1 MTEQVVDVFPSSSG
15 QERMW
20 FLARFEPELAVYNIG
35 MLMPMSARQPVDPRR
50 LEAAVAHVVRR
61 HEVLRTVFEF
71 RDGQVVQIVSGAVP
85 PVRLTET
92 DLTHLP
98 ADLREAE
105 LARLAKS
112 DSVTPFVL
120 DRAPLWRLRQ
130 VRMAD
135 DDLRLICVFDHTVFD
150 GVSSHIFVNELEE
163 CYDAI
168 GEGREPKLAELP
180 IQFADFAVWQRDR
193 LTGKFVKE
201 ELAHWRER
209 LAGIPS
215 DLALPADRPRPR
227 SRSYRGEMQLGA
239 FSPEVSAGIQ
249 RLAKDLNSTLFTV
262 MLTAFATVLSRWSG
276 QYDVVVG
283 TPIAGRLLPETE
295 PVIGMFVNAVALRAD
310 LTGDPTFAE
319 AAGRVRTT
327 VAEALDHQELPFERL
342 VEALQPT
349 RDLSVPPIYQVMFNL
364 AGDTNEGQIANGT
377 AKVDLQLDLN
387 MRGGRLHTRLEYS
400 TDLFDPSTIERF
412 GACLETLVEAAV
424 ADPGTPISRLP
435 LLTPAER
442 DRVVAL
448 GVGEDPGRAVHLLGG
463 PAGVTDP
470 AGARD
475 VGGAGRGDTRDVGG
489 AEGIVARDVGG
500 AAGAGTTPAPASS
513 PTSLTSLI
521 EAQVARTPDAPAVVT
536 GDATLTYAELDER
549 ATRLAHWLRGIGVG
563 RGSPV
568 AVCAERSAELVVG
581 LLAVL
586 KAGGAYVPLD
596 PEYPPSRLAFMLAD
610 SGARV
615 MLTQRHLRD
624 LLPEGAVKP
633 VLLDAPDTWGSQ
645 PPGTALPV
653 AGPDD
658 AAYVIYTSGSTG
670 RPKGVVNTHGG
681 IVNRLAW
688 MQDRFGLTPAEAVL
702 QKTPTSFDVSVW
714 EFFWPLVTGA
724 SLVPVRPGGHR
735 DPNHQRDLIKAHSVS
750 TAHFV
755 PSMLALF
762 LEETGIESCRSLKRV
777 ICSGEELPP
786 HLAARFFERLPGV
799 ELHNLYGPTEAAV
812 DVTAWRVE
820 PEGAGTRHTLPIGPP
835 MPGNRLHVLDDL
847 LQPAPVGVPGHLH
860 IGGVQVARGYA
871 DRPGLTAERFV
882 PDPYGPPG
890 SRLYATG
897 DLARVRAD
905 GSLEFLGRM
914 DDQVKVHGWRVELG
928 EIEAVIAEHPRV
940 RRAVVALR
948 DDAPGG
954 RGLVGYVD
962 WSGDAS
968 ALTAELR
975 RTLARKLPAALIP
988 QAFVGIDDIPLGPS
1002 GKLDRGALPAPT
1014 GSGRADLGTPYTEPR
1029 TPLETELCA
1038 LWGELLGRERIGVED
1053 DFFQLGG
1060 HSLLAVLL
1068 VTRYRDTY
1076 GVEMPLRRCFEITT
1090 VTEHALAVLELQLG
1104 NDDEELAALL
1114 AALEDPAD
1122 E

>member
-1 MTEQVVDVFPSSSG
+1 MTTGQVEDVFPSSSG

-35 MLMPMSARQPVDPRR
+35 MVIPMTARQPVDPRR
-50 LEAAVAHVVRR
+50 LEAAIAQVVRR

-71 RDGQVVQIVSGAVP
+71 RDGQVMQIVDGKVP

-98 ADLREAE
+98 PDEREAE

-112 DSVTPFVL
+112 DGVAPFVL
-120 DRAPLWRLRQ
+120 DQAPLWRLRH
-130 VRMAD
+130 VRMGEN
-135 DDLRLICVFDHTVFD
+135 DLRLVCVFDHTVFD

-163 CYDAI
+163 CYDAL
-168 GEGREPKLAELP
+168 GEGREPKLPEVP
-180 IQFADFAVWQRDR
+180 IQFADFAVWQRGR
-193 LTGKFVKE
+193 LTGEFVE
-201 ELAHWRER
+201 QELAHWREQ
-209 LAGIPS
+209 LAGIPA

-227 SRSYRGEMQLGA
+227 SRSFRGEMHLAA
-239 FSPEVSAGIQ
+239 FSPETSAGVQ
-249 RLAKDLNSTLFTV
+249 RLAKDLNTTLFTV
-262 MLTAFATVLSRWSG
+262 MLTAFTTVLARWSG

-295 PVIGMFVNAVALRAD
+295 PVIGMFVNAVALRSD
-310 LTGDPTFAE
+310 LSGDPTFAE
-319 AAGRVRTT
+319 ATGRVRNT

-364 AGDTNEGQIANGT
+364 AVDTNEGQIANGT
-377 AKVDLQLDLN
+377 AKVDVQLDIN
-387 MRGGRLHTRLEYS
+387 MRDGRLHLRLEYS
-400 TDLFDPSTIERF
+400 TDLFDRPTMERF
-412 GACLETLVEAAV
+412 ASCLETVVEAAI
-424 ADPGTPISRLP
+424 ADPNTPISELP
-435 LLTPAER
+435 LLSPAETE
-442 DRVVAL
+442 RVLAL
-448 GVGEDPGRAVHLLGG
+448 GTGEDLEDLRDLRGTG
-463 PAGVTDP
+463 AGVETGEVPDSQ
-470 AGARD
+470 
-475 VGGAGRGDTRDVGG
+475 VT
-489 AEGIVARDVGG
+489 
-500 AAGAGTTPAPASS
+500 
-513 PTSLTSLI
+513 LTSLI
-521 EAQVARTPDAPAVVT
+521 EAQTARTPDAPAVVT
-536 GDATLTYAELDER
+536 GDVTLTYAELDER
-549 ATRLAHWLRGIGVG
+549 AGALAHWLRRIGVR

-568 AVCAERSAELVVG
+568 AVCAERSAELVVA
-581 LLAVL
+581 LLGVL

-596 PEYPPSRLAFMLAD
+596 PEYPPSRLAFMLSD

-624 LLPEGAVKP
+624 LLPEGAIKP
-633 VLLDAPDTWGSQ
+633 VLLDAPESWGPQ
-645 PPGTALPV
+645 PAGSPPPV
-653 AGPDD
+653 TGPDD
-658 AAYVIYTSGSTG
+658 AAYTIYTSGSTG
-670 RPKGVVNTHGG
+670 RPKGVVNTHRG

-688 MQDRFGLTPAEAVL
+688 MQRRFGLTSGETVL

-735 DPNHQRDLIKAHSVS
+735 DPTHQRDLIKAHSVS
-750 TAHFV
+750 TVHFV

-762 LEETGIESCRSLKRV
+762 LEETGIESCGSLKRV

-786 HLAARFFERLPGV
+786 RVAARFMERLPGV

-812 DVTAWRVE
+812 DVTAWQVTGESPDAVRE
-820 PEGAGTRHTLPIGPP
+820 LHTLPIGTP
-835 MPGNRLHVLDDL
+835 MPGNRLHVLDDAL
-847 LQPAPVGVPGHLH
+847 RPLPVGVPGHLH
-860 IGGVQVARGYA
+860 IGGIQVARGYA
-871 DRPGLTAERFV
+871 GRPALTAERFV

-905 GSLEFLGRM
+905 GNLEFLGRL

-928 EIEAVIAEHPRV
+928 EIESVIAEHPKV
-940 RRAVVALR
+940 RRAIVALR

-962 WSGDAS
+962 WSGDPA
-968 ALTAELR
+968 ALTAEMR
-975 RTLARKLPAALIP
+975 RALAKKLPAALIP
-988 QAFVGIDDIPLGPS
+988 QAFVGIDHVPLGPS

-1014 GSGRADLGTPYTEPR
+1014 GSGRADLGTPYVEPR
-1029 TPLETELCA
+1029 TPLESELCA
-1038 LWGELLGRERIGVED
+1038 LWGELLGRERIGVDD

-1068 VTRYRDTY
+1068 VTRYRETY
-1076 GVEMPLRRCFEITT
+1076 GVEMPLRRCFEATT
-1090 VTEHALAVLELQLG
+1090 VAEHALVVLESQFDE
-1104 NDDEELAALL
+1104 DDGEMEALL
-1114 AALEDPAD
+1114 ASLEDPAK
-1122 E
+1122 

>member
-1 MTEQVVDVFPSSSG
+1 MTDQMVDVFPSSSG

-35 MLMPMSARQPVDPRR
+35 MLMPMRARQPVDPRR
-50 LEAAVAHVVRR
+50 LEAAAAQVVRR

-98 ADLREAE
+98 AGEREAE
-105 LARLAKS
+105 LARLARS

-120 DRAPLWRLRQ
+120 DQAPLYRLRQ

-150 GVSSHIFVNELEE
+150 GVSSHVFVNELEE
-163 CYDAI
+163 CYDAL

-180 IQFADFAVWQRDR
+180 IQFADFAVWQRNR
-193 LTGKFVKE
+193 LTGAFVEE

-209 LAGIPS
+209 LAGIPA

-239 FSPEVSAGIQ
+239 FSPEVSAGIE

-262 MLTAFATVLSRWSG
+262 MLTAFATVLARWSG

-310 LTGDPTFAE
+310 LGGDPTFAE

-364 AGDTNEGQIANGT
+364 AHDTNEGQIANGT

-387 MRGGRLHTRLEYS
+387 MRDGRLHTRLEYS
-400 TDLFDPSTIERF
+400 TDLFDRPTIERF

-424 ADPGTPISRLP
+424 AAPGTPISRLP
-435 LLTPAER
+435 LLTPEER
-442 DRVVAL
+442 DRVLAL
-448 GVGEDPGRAVHLLGG
+448 GSGEDP
-463 PAGVTDP
+463 
-470 AGARD
+470 ARVANVLD
-475 VGGAGRGDTRDVGG
+475 GAGDG
-489 AEGIVARDVGG
+489 A
-500 AAGAGTTPAPASS
+500 TPA
-513 PTSLTSLI
+513 SLTSLV

-536 GDATLTYAELDER
+536 AAGTLTYAELDER
-549 ATRLAHWLRGIGVG
+549 ATALARWLRGIGVR
-563 RGSPV
+563 RGGPV

-633 VLLDAPDTWGSQ
+633 VLLDAPETWGPQ
-645 PPGTALPV
+645 PPGTPLPAV
-653 AGPDD
+653 GPDD

-670 RPKGVVNTHGG
+670 RPKGVVNTHGA

-762 LEETGIESCRSLKRV
+762 LEETGIESCHSLKRV

-786 HLAARFFERLPGV
+786 RLAARFRERLPGV

-812 DVTAWRVE
+812 DVTAWRVGPDE
-820 PEGAGTRHTLPIGPP
+820 TPETLNALHTLPIGPP

-847 LQPAPVGVPGHLH
+847 LRPLPVGVPGHLH

-871 DRPGLTAERFV
+871 GRPGLTAERFV

-905 GSLEFLGRM
+905 GDIEFLGRL

-928 EIEAVIAEHPRV
+928 EIEAVMAEHPKV
-940 RRAVVALR
+940 RKAVVALR

-962 WSGDAS
+962 WSGEPS
-968 ALTAELR
+968 ALTGELR
-975 RTLARKLPAALIP
+975 RTLAKKLPAALIP
-988 QAFVGIDDIPLGPS
+988 QAFVGIDTLPLGPS
-1002 GKLDRGALPAPT
+1002 GKLDRGALPAPA
-1014 GSGRADLGTPYTEPR
+1014 GSGRGDLGTPYTEPR
-1029 TPLETELCA
+1029 TPLESELCA
-1038 LWGELLGRERIGVED
+1038 LWSELLGRERIGVED

-1068 VTRYRDTY
+1068 VTRYRETY
-1076 GVEMPLRRCFEITT
+1076 GVEMPLRRCFEIAT
-1090 VTEHALAVLELQLG
+1090 VAEHALAVLELQLG
-1104 NDDEELAALL
+1104 DDDEELAALL
-1114 AALEDPAD
+1114 ATLEDPAD

>member
-1 MTEQVVDVFPSSSG
+1 MTEQAVDVFPSSSG

-50 LEAAVAHVVRR
+50 LEAAVALVVRR

-71 RDGQVVQIVSGAVP
+71 RDGQVMQIVSGAVP

-98 ADLREAE
+98 PGPREAE

-150 GVSSHIFVNELEE
+150 GVSSHVFVNELEE

-180 IQFADFAVWQRDR
+180 IQFADFAVWQRNR
-193 LTGKFVKE
+193 LTGEFVEE

-209 LAGIPS
+209 LAGIPA

-227 SRSYRGEMQLGA
+227 SRSYRGEIRLGT
-239 FSPEVSAGIQ
+239 FSPEVSAGIE

-262 MLTAFATVLSRWSG
+262 MLTAFATVLARWSG
-276 QYDVVVG
+276 RYDVVVG

-412 GACLETLVEAAV
+412 GTCLETLAEAAV

-448 GVGEDPGRAVHLLGG
+448 GVGEDPGRAVNALGG
-463 PAGVTDP
+463 TRAPAGSP
-470 AGARD
+470 
-475 VGGAGRGDTRDVGG
+475 
-489 AEGIVARDVGG
+489 
-500 AAGAGTTPAPASS
+500 TPPT
-513 PTSLTSLI
+513 PTPPTPPIPLTSLTSLI

-549 ATRLAHWLRGIGVG
+549 ATRLAHWLRGIGVR

-633 VLLDAPDTWGSQ
+633 VLLDATDTWGPQ
-645 PPGTALPV
+645 PSGTALPV
-653 AGPDD
+653 TGPGD

-786 HLAARFFERLPGV
+786 RLAARFFERLPGV

-820 PEGAGTRHTLPIGPP
+820 PEGVDALHTLPIGPP
-835 MPGNRLHVLDDL
+835 MPGNRLHALDDL
-847 LQPAPVGVPGHLH
+847 LRPAPVGVPGHLH

-871 DRPGLTAERFV
+871 GRPGLTAERFV

-905 GSLEFLGRM
+905 GNLEFLGRL

-954 RGLVGYVD
+954 HGLVGYVD

-1014 GSGRADLGTPYTEPR
+1014 GSGRADLATPYTEPR

-1038 LWGELLGRERIGVED
+1038 LWSELLGRERIGVED

-1090 VTEHALAVLELQLG
+1090 VTEHALAILELRLG
-1104 NDDEELAALL
+1104 DDDEELAALL
-1114 AALEDPAD
+1114 ATLEDPAD

>member
-1 MTEQVVDVFPSSSG
+1 MTGQVVDVFPSSSG

-50 LEAAVAHVVRR
+50 LEAAVAQVVRR

-98 ADLREAE
+98 GGEREAE

-120 DRAPLWRLRQ
+120 DQAPLWRLRQ
-130 VRMAD
+130 VRMGD

-150 GVSSHIFVNELEE
+150 GVSSHVFVNELEE

-180 IQFADFAVWQRDR
+180 IQFADFAVWQRNR
-193 LTGKFVKE
+193 LTGTFVEE
-201 ELAHWRER
+201 ELAHWRET
-209 LAGIPS
+209 LAGIPA

-239 FSPEVSAGIQ
+239 FSPEVSSGIE

-262 MLTAFATVLSRWSG
+262 MLTAFATVLARWSG

-364 AGDTNEGQIANGT
+364 AADTNEGQIANGT

-400 TDLFDPSTIERF
+400 TDLFDRSTIERF

-424 ADPGTPISRLP
+424 AAPGTPISRLP

-442 DRVVAL
+442 DRVLAL
-448 GVGEDPGRAVHLLGG
+448 GSGEDA
-463 PAGVTDP
+463 AGVANVLD
-470 AGARD
+470 
-475 VGGAGRGDTRDVGG
+475 GAGDG
-489 AEGIVARDVGG
+489 A
-500 AAGAGTTPAPASS
+500 T
-513 PTSLTSLI
+513 PTSLTSLV
-521 EAQVARTPDAPAVVT
+521 EAQVARTPDAPAVVV
-536 GDATLTYAELDER
+536 GDTTLTYAQLDER
-549 ATRLAHWLRGIGVG
+549 AGALARWLRGIGVR

-633 VLLDAPDTWGSQ
+633 VLLDAPDTWGPQ

-653 AGPDD
+653 TGPDD

-670 RPKGVVNTHGG
+670 RPKGVVNTHGA

-688 MQDRFGLTPAEAVL
+688 MQERFGLTPDEAVL

-762 LEETGIESCRSLKRV
+762 LEETGIESCRSLRRV

-786 HLAARFFERLPGV
+786 RLAARFFERLPGV

-820 PEGAGTRHTLPIGPP
+820 PEGVDARHTLPIGPP

-847 LQPAPVGVPGHLH
+847 LRPLPVGVPGHLH

-871 DRPGLTAERFV
+871 GRPALTAERFV

-905 GSLEFLGRM
+905 GGIEFLGRL

-928 EIEAVIAEHPRV
+928 EIEAVIAEHPKV
-940 RRAVVALR
+940 RQAVVALR

-962 WSGDAS
+962 WSGEAS
-968 ALTAELR
+968 ALTGELR

-988 QAFVGIDDIPLGPS
+988 QAFVGIDTVPLGPS

-1014 GSGRADLGTPYTEPR
+1014 GSGRGDLGTPYAEPR

-1038 LWGELLGRERIGVED
+1038 LWSELLGRERIGVED

-1068 VTRYRDTY
+1068 VTRYREAY

-1104 NDDEELAALL
+1104 DDDEELAALL